1 MHLVFRMEGPV
12 RLWSLLVLL
21 VVQLVR
27 HTNSF
32 GFEDTLNEG
41 SPCYDQL
48 EDESDDL
55 EKPLRCMPPFK
66 NVISNAAVQ
75 VDPPQMTCGIQQ
87 AAQYCLQTGGYY
99 RECQVCDAY
108 DPGRVGTDKIKTELF
123 SMYSCAAPQCQL
135 PDRY

>member
-1 MHLVFRMEGPV
+1 MEGPV
-12 RLWSLLVLL
+12 RLWSFVLLLVI
-21 VVQLVR
+21 QLVR

-66 NVISNAAVQ
+66 NVISNAHVQ
-75 VDPPQMTCGIQQ
+75 VDPPQMTCGVRQ

-108 DPGRVGTDKIKTELF
+108 DPARVWKLQETKLG
-123 SMYSCAAPQCQL
+123 
-135 PDRY
+135 